1 MRGVIGFVPVLAGL
15 IACASSGTG
24 NPDRVPIFSGNSRPN
39 CDFELVDSIGVV
51 ASVTGGRPEAERE
64 LRNALA
70 HEAERRGAHG
80 VVRFR
85 VQPPERA
92 RVVVVSGERSPSPM
106 DRPPVTWSASGHAIR
121 FVDPTCRK

>member
-1 MRGVIGFVPVLAGL
+1 MRSVIGFVSVLGGL

-24 NPDRVPIFSGNSRPN
+24 NPDPVPIFSGNSRPN

-51 ASVTGGRPEAERE
+51 ASITGGRTEAERE
-64 LRNALA
+64 LRNALT

-80 VVRFR
+80 VVQFR
-85 VQPPERA
+85 VQPPERG
-92 RVVVVSGERSPSPM
+92 RVVVVSGAGSPSPM
-106 DRPPVTWSASGHAIR
+106 DRPPVTWGASGHAIR